1 MANSLVVQI
10 DMLPIRDDGTIEIFD
25 RPFISGEYPFPF
37 QYKLYLPFEENEKEI
52 LRIIFGNR
60 KANFEYSERLGKYLE
75 NRKVLYEEVHKKYFG
90 IISSIESS
98 DFSPLTKRRLIQTI
112 DLELNQI
119 YPYAE

>member
-10 DMLPIRDDGTIEIFD
+10 DMLPINDDGTIEIFD

-52 LRIIFGNR
+52 LRIIFGKR
-60 KANFEYSERLGKYLE
+60 KAAFEYGPRLSKYLE
-75 NRKVLYEEVHKKYFG
+75 NRKALYEEVHEKYFTLVSG
-90 IISSIESS
+90 IEDSE
-98 DFSPLTKRRLIQTI
+98 FRPFTKMKLIREI
-112 DLELNQI
+112 DLELNRI